1 MNSSKNM
8 VVAILLLGVSY
19 GVYQVITSPDE
30 KITPETV
37 LTVTEPNGDTA
48 TNAQAAMPLGTSA
61 PAMSAQPDSPA
72 TFATGQAPKMDDATR
87 FGNEFATSNS
97 NSEQFNRVE
106 LPDSRSFDSMT
117 TRPSNT
123 PGFGQEFTTSTPAP
137 SMTEM
142 RPITPPGGAF
152 AGSANPPG
160 EFQPV
165 ETPNSTGAF
174 ANLAA
179 NSPLPSLPNKPLMDV
194 FPNAEQLCYEQHF
207 RDALEILTP
216 YYRVPNLPAE
226 ERQLLMEWLDGLAA
240 KVIFSPEHH
249 FSSIPYV
256 VQPGDSLDTLSAKWR
271 VPTNLIFNVNQDKI
285 QNPLVLTPGIELK
298 QLSGPFIAEID
309 RTTRTATLY
318 VDDMYACRF
327 EMVNLDPNLETGT
340 FLVSKKSRR
349 DAVLGEFVVWL
360 DSGVALYAD
369 QGQRGAPQSITFRQQ
384 DAKDLNEILS
394 PGSQVIVR

>member
-19 GVYQVITSPDE
+19 GVYQIITSPEE

-37 LTVTEPNGDTA
+37 LTVSEPNGEGTMNGFA
-48 TNAQAAMPLGTSA
+48 SMPSNNSA
-61 PAMSAQPDSPA
+61 PPMNSQPDSPV
-72 TFATGQAPKMDDATR
+72 TFAAGQPPKTDSATQ
-87 FGNEFATSNS
+87 FGNEFGSANS
-97 NSEQFNRVE
+97 GAFNRVE
-106 LPDSRSFDSMT
+106 PPESRSFDSLT
-117 TRPSNT
+117 TRPSNSS
-123 PGFGQEFTTSTPAP
+123 GFGQEFTTNTPAP
-137 SMTEM
+137 PMTEM
-142 RPITPPGGAF
+142 RPLTSPEGAF
-152 AGSANPPG
+152 AGAASRGDSPSMESPGSA
-160 EFQPV
+160 
-165 ETPNSTGAF
+165 GAF

-179 NSPLPSLPNKPLMDV
+179 NSPLPSLPTVPLMSV

-249 FSSIPYV
+249 FSSVPYV

-369 QGQRGAPQSITFRQQ
+369 QGQREAPQSITFRQQ